1 MNEIVVHT
9 HVSERIIFSFCIYF
23 IMVKVTKRSGREEE
37 YLSDKLYKA
46 LINAG
51 ASEEVARQI
60 VKEMDERVKN
70 REKISTDE
78 IRRYVLTRLQQLEP
92 EVADAWQFYDRIFK
106 GRITFENGKAIVVD
120 KGRLYL
126 GRKVKDFNGKGL
138 ENSEQVKEI
147 LDEIKEDMEYG
158 LSPKV
163 VNARLYALFMG
174 VLHKKDMSE
183 SEKEKAIKYINEFR
197 ESLGWKPYELK
208 YPLKG

>member
-1 MNEIVVHT
+1 
-9 HVSERIIFSFCIYF
+9 
-23 IMVKVTKRSGREEE
+23 MVKVTKRSGREEE
-37 YLSDKLYKA
+37 YLSDKLYIA